1 MLIWGAALTAVSL
14 LLDGLLPARTP
25 AFALI
30 ALGAATGL
38 STPPLAACARALLP
52 GLVADPARLRA
63 LFALEST
70 ALELTFILGPPMAL
84 GLGALTSTGAA
95 LTISGLLLLVGTLA
109 FAAHP
114 VSRRWRPELTQRSR
128 GCSLRAP
135 AMRTLI
141 LILLALGAA
150 FGATDVGVVDAAH
163 TRGSASSAGPIL
175 GVWGIGSLLGGIT
188 ATRLGGGA
196 GTVSRLVSLLGAL
209 ALAHAALILTTGS
222 LLAMGATILVAGAT
236 IAPTVASLYAIVN
249 AATPTGT
256 RTEAF
261 SWLVAASSTGTALGA
276 SVAGALAQNAGATG
290 AFEFTGAAA
299 GLAVMTALARRR
311 RLEAIHPPS

>member
-1 MLIWGAALTAVSL
+1 MSRPMWRLRHPCAPSNPHARGARNVSHRKLSSHPDPHGQGSGLWLRTCAGAAGELDPRTAAAGDVQHRAAGARPAANGSFAVAGLVSGAYAISGAVSAPVLGGLVDRQGQTRVLIWGAALTAVSL

-114 VSRRWRPELTQRSR
+114 V
-128 GCSLRAP
+128 
-135 AMRTLI
+135 
-141 LILLALGAA
+141 
-150 FGATDVGVVDAAH
+150 
-163 TRGSASSAGPIL
+163 
-175 GVWGIGSLLGGIT
+175 
-188 ATRLGGGA
+188 
-196 GTVSRLVSLLGAL
+196 
-209 ALAHAALILTTGS
+209 
-222 LLAMGATILVAGAT
+222 
-236 IAPTVASLYAIVN
+236 
-249 AATPTGT
+249 
-256 RTEAF
+256 
-261 SWLVAASSTGTALGA
+261 
-276 SVAGALAQNAGATG
+276 
-290 AFEFTGAAA
+290 
-299 GLAVMTALARRR
+299 
-311 RLEAIHPPS
+311 